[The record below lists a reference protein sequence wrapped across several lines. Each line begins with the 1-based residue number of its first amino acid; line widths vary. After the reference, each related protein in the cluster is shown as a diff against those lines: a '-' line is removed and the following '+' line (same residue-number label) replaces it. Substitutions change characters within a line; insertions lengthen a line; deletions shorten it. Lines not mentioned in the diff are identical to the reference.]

1 MGSLEIR
8 VIWRPVV
15 MSKKKKVKHLPAN
28 MVSFSWRLQPRPPPM
43 LRRPLS
49 TLHERSTTKFKKAFS
64 TLIMRPMESRL
75 VLNIH
80 QPIPIC
86 HLEVKVE
93 VGLEDVVNIFLKNPN
108 DLQNDKM
115 SLPSNPKSFL
125 KIFFWSRTCSSFW
138 IPGFCRIFN

>member
-1 MGSLEIR
+1 
-8 VIWRPVV
+8 
-15 MSKKKKVKHLPAN
+15 
-28 MVSFSWRLQPRPPPM
+28 
-43 LRRPLS
+43 
-49 TLHERSTTKFKKAFS
+49 
-64 TLIMRPMESRL
+64 MESRL

-115 SLPSNPKSFL
+115 SLPPQIQKAF
-125 KIFFWSRTCSSFW
+125 
-138 IPGFCRIFN
+138 

>member
-1 MGSLEIR
+1 
-8 VIWRPVV
+8 
-15 MSKKKKVKHLPAN
+15 
-28 MVSFSWRLQPRPPPM
+28 
-43 LRRPLS
+43 
-49 TLHERSTTKFKKAFS
+49 
-64 TLIMRPMESRL
+64 MESRL

-125 KIFFWSRTCSSFW
+125 KIF
-138 IPGFCRIFN
+138 